1 MRGDTRGQSLGGWI
15 AFVLIVLAL
24 LVTGIV
30 IWQSAP
36 DPSIGSSAPIVGT
49 V

>member
-1 MRGDTRGQSLGGWI
+1 MRGDTRAQSLGGWI

-36 DPSIGSSAPIVGT
+36 DPSMGAIAPIFGIV
-49 V
+49 